1 MDAGEAIRLQFMAE
15 YAHKDFTD
23 ITGKGLC
30 AAAVVRTA
38 FWIDYGKI
46 DAVFQKTEDEQT
58 GSIRKNS
65 DRQMNSPVSDGGHIR
80 KRSEQSPPALQQ
92 TKRCRSSSLPGS
104 GSRASP

>member
-1 MDAGEAIRLQFMAE
+1 MQFMAE
-15 YAHKDFTD
+15 YAHKDFTDITD

-46 DAVFQKTEDEQT
+46 DAVFQKTEDERT

-65 DRQMNSPVSDGGHIR
+65 TG
-80 KRSEQSPPALQQ
+80 K
-92 TKRCRSSSLPGS
+92 
-104 GSRASP
+104 